1 MKGIQPPKLPL
12 KLFRSYCSEERLEE
26 LEGDLY
32 EVFQERIAEKG
43 TRFASLFYWW
53 LVIRSFRSFALK
65 RTKMDNQG
73 QLLSIASLSHNI
85 KIAWRNI
92 IRRKTTTAI
101 NVIGLAIGIG
111 GFVAIYSLVSY
122 ELSFNKHLPDRDKIY
137 RIHTAF
143 GGAFSGTNPAVAIP
157 IPDYLEEN
165 ASIIESLA
173 RVYTFQ
179 AKVKA
184 EGVDSRVKK
193 FDLNNGIA
201 FVDERYFNVIDQYDW
216 LAGTPKTSLDKPNKL
231 VLTQEQGEKY
241 FGKISPLD
249 MIGREVVYRDS
260 LNVTVSGVVLLKSER
275 TDFDFTDLISFSTI
289 YTTWVK
295 DQYPKD
301 EWTSVNS
308 AWQVFVKLHDN
319 VTQSQIAAMNDDLNR
334 EMSEHESDSETWHTE
349 LIIQPLDEIHYSL
362 DVGIFD
368 HSGAPTDLKTL
379 NILLAVAIALLSI
392 AIFNFI
398 NLETA
403 QAINKS
409 KEVGLRKSLGVSKPS
424 LIARFLTESILV
436 TFLAALVSLPI
447 SYYGVTLF
455 SELVPDGFSIEW
467 SNPLFWFYLFS
478 LVVIVGSLAG
488 LYPAF
493 VASSYSPVQALK
505 STIKFSGK
513 SGGSQVIRKVLIT
526 SQFVFS
532 QLLVICTLAIVWQI
546 SYMLDKE
553 LGFKDDG
560 VIYFRTPTLDKIE
573 KLQVL
578 VNEIKSIP
586 QIPEVTVHQNPPAR
600 NGWSTSTMKFY
611 DKDST
616 ESVESVHQKKG
627 DEHYFDV
634 YQLELIAGRNVRKKE
649 GKLETVINETY
660 AKTLGYE
667 NVEAAIGAQVSNGDR
682 VYEVVGI
689 LKDFH
694 FQSLHVAIEPL
705 MYTYDEDYSKCIG
718 LSVPTKD
725 LNMTINK
732 LTDVWNQVYPDD
744 PLEVKFMDETV
755 ESFYEAEKR
764 TSKVAGVATVVAIL
778 ISCLGLFG
786 LISYNILQ
794 KSKEVGIR
802 KVLGASIVNIGT
814 ILSKEFLMLIL
825 VAFLIAIPVAYF
837 LINNW
842 MEDFT
847 YKTNISWW
855 IYGLGGFISIA
866 IALLSIGLKIWKAS
880 DANPVDSLRYE

>member
-1 MKGIQPPKLPL
+1 MKEIQPPKLPL
-12 KLFRSYCSEERLEE
+12 RLFRFYCSEERLEE

-32 EVFQERIAEKG
+32 EVFQERINEKG
-43 TRFASLFYWW
+43 ARFSSLFYWW
-53 LVIRSFRSFALK
+53 LVIRSFRTFALK
-65 RTKMDNQG
+65 RTKMKNKG
-73 QLLSIASLSHNI
+73 HLLSIASLSHNI

-122 ELSFNKHLPDRDKIY
+122 ELSFNKHLPDRDRIY
-137 RIHTAF
+137 RVYTEF

-157 IPDYLEEN
+157 VPDYLEEN

-173 RVYTFQ
+173 RIYSYQ
-179 AKVKA
+179 AKVKV
-184 EGVDSRVKK
+184 EGGDGKREIGY
-193 FDLNNGIA
+193 NNKIA
-201 FVDERYFNVIDQYDW
+201 FVDERYFKVINQYDW
-216 LAGTPKTSLDKPNKL
+216 LAGTPKASLEKPNQL
-231 VLTQEQGEKY
+231 IVTIEQGEKY
-241 FGKISPLD
+241 FGKIPPLD
-249 MIGREVVYRDS
+249 MVGKEVVYQDS
-260 LNVTVSGVVLLKSER
+260 LYVIVSGVVSLKSAN
-275 TDFDFTDLISFSTI
+275 TDFDFTDLVSFGTI
-289 YTTWVK
+289 YSTWVK
-295 DQYPKD
+295 DQFPKD
-301 EWTSVNS
+301 EWMSVNS
-308 AWQVFVKLHDN
+308 SWQLFIKVYDQV
-319 VTQSQIAAMNDDLNR
+319 SQVQIDEMLEGLNK
-334 EMSEHESDSETWHTE
+334 EMASHESDGDTWHTE
-349 LIIQPLDEIHYSL
+349 MAIQSVDDIHYDL
-362 DVGIFD
+362 EVGLFD
-368 HSGAPTDLKTL
+368 HSRAATDLKTL
-379 NILLAVAIALLSI
+379 NILLSVAIALLSI

-409 KEVGLRKSLGVSKPS
+409 KEVGLRKSLGISKPS
-424 LIARFLTESILV
+424 LIVRFLTESTLV
-436 TFLAALVSLPI
+436 TFLAAIISLPL
-447 SYYGVTLF
+447 SFYGVTLF
-455 SELVPDGFSIEW
+455 SELVPEGFSLEW
-467 SNPLFWFYLFS
+467 SDPLFWVYLVA
-478 LVVIVGSLAG
+478 LVFFVGILAG

-493 VASSYSPVQALK
+493 IASSYTPVQALK
-505 STIKFSGK
+505 STIKFSAK
-513 SGGSQVIRKVLIT
+513 SGGGQAIRKILIT

-532 QLLVICTLAIVWQI
+532 QLLVICTIAIMWQI

-553 LGFKDDG
+553 LGFKDEG
-560 VIYFRTPTLDKIE
+560 VMYFNTPRYENTE
-573 KLQVL
+573 KQQVML
-578 VNEIKSIP
+578 NEVEHMP
-586 QIPEVTVHQNPPAR
+586 QIQAISVHQSPPAR

-611 DKDST
+611 DQDST

-634 YQLELIAGRNVRKKE
+634 YQLELLAGRNIKKSE

-660 AKTLGYE
+660 AKMLGF
-667 NVEAAIGAQVSNGDR
+667 NNPEAAIGVQVSNGER

-705 MYTYDEDYSKCIG
+705 MYSYDDTYSRCIG
-718 LSVPTKD
+718 LSLAANELQT
-725 LNMTINK
+725 TINE
-732 LTDVWNQVYPDD
+732 LTDVWNQIYPND

-755 ESFYEAEKR
+755 ESFYQTEKR

-802 KVLGASIVNIGT
+802 KVLGASILNIGT
-814 ILSKEFLMLIL
+814 ILSKEFLIL
-825 VAFLIAIPVAYF
+825 VLIAFLIAIPAAF
-837 LINNW
+837 FFINNW

-855 IYGLGGFISIA
+855 IYALGGFISIT

-880 DANPVDSLRYE
+880 DANPVDSLKYE